1 MNIKEFDK
9 KYTSKGGIEKLANM
23 RALLMPLKSIGS
35 HFGVSRERVRQWMI
49 EFFGEKYDVRPHR
62 RIAKEKSMDELKSNT
77 ETII

>member
-35 HFGVSRERVRQWMI
+35 HFGVSRERVRQI
-49 EFFGEKYDVRPHR
+49 ISKFHN
-62 RIAKEKSMDELKSNT
+62 IASECCDKEEL
-77 ETII
+77 IA